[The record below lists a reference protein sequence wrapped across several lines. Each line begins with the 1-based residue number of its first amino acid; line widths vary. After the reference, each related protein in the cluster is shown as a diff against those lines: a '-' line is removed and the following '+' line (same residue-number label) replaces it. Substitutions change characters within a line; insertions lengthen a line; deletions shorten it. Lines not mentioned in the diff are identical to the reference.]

1 MIELP
6 EIFTLTRQL
15 SPVLPGRTITRCV
28 VNQSPHKF
36 AFFKP
41 DAAVIPERLTGRTV
55 TAVTHNQRH
64 MLQIELDEGCLV
76 FAEMGGR
83 ILLHGP
89 EAQTL
94 PKNQLLLELDDGSK
108 LTASIVLWGFIQAAW
123 PGEQRGLMAE
133 KTAPLADELT
143 FERFED
149 LLRDPSIP
157 PKTSVKY
164 FIISQ
169 PGLGGVGNG
178 CLQDILFN
186 AQLQPRRTV
195 QTLSEAERY
204 NLYTAARSTLRQMVE
219 LGGRDTERDLFNQPG
234 GYKTILGSHAA
245 GKPCPRCGTAVEK
258 IQFLGGASYFCPGCQ
273 H

>member
-41 DAAVIPERLTGRTV
+41 DAAVIPERLTGRNI

-94 PKNQLLLELDDGSK
+94 PKNQLLLDLDDGSK
-108 LTASIVLWGFIQAAW
+108 LTASIVLWGFMQAAW
-123 PGEQRGLMAE
+123 PGEQRGWIAE
-133 KTAPLADELT
+133 KPAPLADELT
-143 FERFED
+143 FERFET
-149 LLRDPSIP
+149 LFQDPSIT

-195 QTLSEAERY
+195 QTLSEADRY
-204 NLYTAARSTLRQMVE
+204 NLYTAARSTLRQMVD
-219 LGGRDTERDLFNQPG
+219 LGGRDTEHDAFNQPG

-258 IQFLGGASYFCPGCQ
+258 IQFLGGAAYFCPGCQ